1 MTIAIIALCCIGIA
15 LQALFIDRE
24 HKKEYTPAL
33 ILKGCASAC
42 FVILGIITSQ
52 KAADAGFARYVV
64 LGLCLGMGGD
74 ILLNLRFLFEKK
86 GSLIFLIGILVFL
99 SGHVMYLIA
108 LLPLCANVV
117 TGLILGAVFTAVIL
131 LWIFRQITAKP
142 AFKIFGV
149 FYIGAIVIMTTIAV
163 MNLISGFSVR
173 NLIFATGALLF
184 LLSDIILIINNFG
197 GKDSRTLRTM
207 NLSLYYIGQLCI
219 AICLLFA

>member
-24 HKKEYTPAL
+24 HKKEYTLAL